1 MTIDIIP
8 KEFQPEDWDSFD
20 EGALYEMIL
29 NRVNELL
36 ETDIDLLMSY
46 LYRLDVE
53 EYKINRALSLN
64 ALLPVNE
71 GIAALILERQKQRMI
86 TKKKFKQ
93 DPIKGWEF

>member
-8 KEFQPEDWDSFD
+8 KEFQPEQWDSLD
-20 EGALYEMIL
+20 EETLFQLIL

-53 EYKINRALSLN
+53 ESKINHALSMD
-64 ALLPVNE
+64 ALLPANK
-71 GIAALILERQKQRMI
+71 GIAKLILERQKQRI
-86 TKKKFKQ
+86 RQ
-93 DPIKGWEF
+93 V

>member
-8 KEFQPEDWDSFD
+8 KDFQPEEWESLDDT
-20 EGALYEMIL
+20 ALYELIL
-29 NRVNELL
+29 DRVNELI

-46 LYRLDVE
+46 LYRLDVQ
-53 EYKINRALSLN
+53 EYKINEVLSMN

-71 GIAALILERQKQRMI
+71 GIARLILERQKERMI

-93 DPIKGWEF
+93 KPIKGWEF

>member
-1 MTIDIIP
+1 MTIEIIP
-8 KEFQPEDWDSFD
+8 KEFQPEDWDSLD

-64 ALLPVNE
+64 ALLPANE
-71 GIAALILERQKQRMI
+71 GIAALILERQKQRIM

>member
-8 KEFQPEDWDSFD
+8 KEFQPEQWESLDEDS
-20 EGALYEMIL
+20 LYEMIL
-29 NRVNELL
+29 SRVNELL
-36 ETDIDLLMSY
+36 ETDVDLLLSY

-53 EYKINRALSLN
+53 EHKITNALSMN
-64 ALLPVNE
+64 AILPANE
-71 GIAALILERQKQRMI
+71 GIARLILERQKQRMI

>member
-8 KEFQPEDWDSFD
+8 KEFQPEQWETLD
-20 EGALYEMIL
+20 EDALFEMIL
-29 NRVNELL
+29 TRVNELL
-36 ETDIDLLMSY
+36 ETDVDLLLSY

-53 EYKINRALSLN
+53 EYKISNALSMN
-64 ALLPVNE
+64 ALLPANE
-71 GIAALILERQKQRMI
+71 GIARLILERQKQRMI